1 MSWNGQLQW
10 PPQPGENQGQA
21 SASQLQPSF
30 LPFASVHGQQAHGFG
45 GHGNAAWNGAGGWD
59 PSQQGKIP
67 WQGWDPNSDPSKRQ
81 AISNDMNSKMPSAVA
96 SGQSMRGNGSSD
108 NRGQPLTLTGEQILC
123 AALKLEEALINNRIT
138 PEQAIEL
145 SIQYQAALAESMAQ
159 RKPSQTSLPQNTNG
173 FSGSDSEG
181 FSPKV
186 HNPKKRHRRC

>member
-1 MSWNGQLQW
+1 MSWTGQLQW
-10 PPQPGENQGQA
+10 PPTGENQGHA
-21 SASQLQPSF
+21 NASQLQPSF

-45 GHGNAAWNGAGGWD
+45 GHGNGAWSGPGGGWD
-59 PSQQGKIP
+59 PSAAGQAKIP
-67 WQGWDPNSDPSKRQ
+67 WQGWDTSSDSSKRQ
-81 AISNDMNSKMPSAVA
+81 AISNDMNKMTGTVV

-108 NRGQPLTLTGEQILC
+108 NRGQPLTMTGEQILC

-186 HNPKKRHRRC
+186 HIP